1 MTDSALAVLRDKV
14 DEIDVSIRDLMLR
27 RLKVIDG
34 IVRVKKA
41 NKIPVFVPGRE
52 DQILERLVSSVDS
65 KYASYIRDLFVAIL
79 DISKQYQIE
88 RKTSAE

>member
-52 DQILERLVSSVDS
+52 D
-65 KYASYIRDLFVAIL
+65 
-79 DISKQYQIE
+79 
-88 RKTSAE
+88 